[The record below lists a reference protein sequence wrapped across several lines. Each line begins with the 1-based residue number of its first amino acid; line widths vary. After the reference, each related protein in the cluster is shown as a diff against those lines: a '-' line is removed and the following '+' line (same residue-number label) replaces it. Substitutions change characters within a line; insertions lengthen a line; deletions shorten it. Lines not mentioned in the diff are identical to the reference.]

1 MSPNEKMGTRE
12 IQIRAYAAR
21 MQHLAE
27 NEEYPYTKAE
37 LRQALDKACKALHH
51 IACWPKAD
59 AIAAAKGM
67 IGRDEG

>member
-1 MSPNEKMGTRE
+1 MNPPEKMGTRE

-37 LRQALDKACKALHH
+37 LREALDRACRALRF
-51 IACWPKAD
+51 IACWPNTD
-59 AIAAAKGM
+59 ATLAAM
-67 IGRDEG
+67 EEE